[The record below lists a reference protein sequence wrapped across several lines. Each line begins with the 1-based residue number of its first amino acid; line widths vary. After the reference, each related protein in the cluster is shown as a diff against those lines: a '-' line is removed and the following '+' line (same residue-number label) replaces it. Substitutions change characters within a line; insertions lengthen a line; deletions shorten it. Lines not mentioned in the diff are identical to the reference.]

1 MVQMER
7 KTIEYVVTSES
18 GPAHDKT
25 FEVDVIVD
33 GIKFGHGVGK
43 SKKDAEQMAA
53 KDAIRKIA

>member
-1 MVQMER
+1 MER